1 MENLQNR
8 DNSCIIGR
16 LTRKLDGIDVSFQF
30 AIDKEHISHGLFNF
44 KTEDMGKIDDYLH
57 NSTEFAV
64 DVYGLYLLMKK
75 ISGEIKWESRATTA
89 VLLNEYNTNIT
100 HLGTGWDS
108 LDLMYLEMGPCQYA
122 EMIGGH
128 PYAWNSLSFVG
139 HFNTMQNML
148 NTCIS
153 WGQDEEGAIEV
164 LNQMKEA
171 HIIAEAR
178 YSHLPDHP
186 IILDKYDWLLNK
198 VVEFFKPVDL
208 RLSVLEFN
216 RIQRRVMG
224 KPLKKELNL
233 DEFPNCPICMDKID
247 SKQHCTVLN
256 CNHTMHISCAKNWLI
271 KHCIKPT
278 CPCCR
283 ACARPDYD
291 ISNDSLGSSFDESM
305 ARIAEEFTWESGGE
319 SADTVIVP
327 GDDELQ
333 DLIDDEMSEMP
344 DLIDDEMPVID
355 ESSVISLVRTAIP
368 LMSERQLHFVGALF
382 TGWDALSDVLDVN

>member
-8 DNSCIIGR
+8 DKACIIGK
-16 LTRKLDGIDVSFQF
+16 LTRKLNGDEVSLQF
-30 AIDKEHISHGLFNF
+30 AIDKKCISYGLFNF

-75 ISGEIKWESRATTA
+75 IRAAERDGDMAIA
-89 VLLNEYNTNIT
+89 VLLNEYNSDIT
-100 HLGTGWDS
+100 PVGNDWES
-108 LDLMYLEMGPCQYA
+108 LNLEYIEKGPCQYA
-122 EMIGGH
+122 ALIGGH

-139 HFNTMQNML
+139 HFNTMENIL
-148 NTCIS
+148 NTCMS
-153 WGQDEEGAIEV
+153 WGQDEPGAIEV

-171 HIIAEAR
+171 QIIEEAR
-178 YSHLPDHP
+178 YSHLYDNP
-186 IILDKYDWLLNK
+186 IILDKYNWLLNK
-198 VVEFFKPVDL
+198 IVEFFKPVDL
-208 RLSVLEFN
+208 RLNIREFN

-247 SKQHCTVLN
+247 SRQHCTVLK

-283 ACARPDYD
+283 ACTRPEYD
-291 ISNDSLGSSFDESM
+291 ISNDHSESSENELLDSG
-305 ARIAEEFTWESGGE
+305 EEFMWDSGIE
-319 SADTVIVP
+319 SADTIIRE
-327 GDDELQ
+327 EL
-333 DLIDDEMSEMP
+333 DRITPISDEMY
-344 DLIDDEMPVID
+344 DLID
-355 ESSVISLVRTAIP
+355 ESSVISPTTDP
-368 LMSERQLHFVGALF
+368 LFIGYQQAQQLLAE
-382 TGWDALSDVLDVN
+382 WDSISDILDV